1 MTLALHDAAR
11 LKTRWV
17 AMSVRRSVAV
27 AETSSKVTKSTTSGP
42 EKLDLS
48 ALSWAC
54 FEAGR
59 NPYVILCTI
68 YILAPYIATT
78 VFSDPVM
85 GQATIASWHTL
96 AGIIVALTGPFL
108 GAIADRFGS
117 RKPMLGAVTFFMVLA
132 IFSLWWAL
140 PAGQGGLSIAAIG
153 ILTTALGVMFAYT
166 EVLHNAM
173 LPTASTPATL
183 PHASGLGLA
192 LGNLASVVFLIFVL
206 WGLAFPGRVDWS
218 FVPSQPLF
226 GLDSATHETS
236 RIVAPMTAVWFAIA
250 ALPLFFFS
258 RDKKPS
264 GMKPSKAAIDG
275 VVGMFKAVGRLFR
288 VDRNAGLYLVAR
300 MLYVDGKTAIL
311 IVAGVTAAG
320 VFGWGLL
327 EMSAYGVILSIFA
340 VFGGLIAGRI
350 DARIGAKWS
359 VQLEIAVTL
368 VCLLVLTAQS
378 KTHVFGI
385 TVVPDTPIWNAPMF
399 TTLPEVVFVRGAI
412 VIAISITAAYASSR
426 TLMARLAPKGME
438 GEFFGLYSLAGSATV
453 WMGPMLVCIFTKA
466 FQSQQ
471 IGLASTGILLVGGLI
486 LMLFVKQPPR
496 LESGTY

>member
-1 MTLALHDAAR
+1 MALKDVPVTETTGPLA
-11 LKTRWV
+11 
-17 AMSVRRSVAV
+17 
-27 AETSSKVTKSTTSGP
+27 TSATSP
-42 EKLDLS
+42 VEKLDRS
-48 ALSWAC
+48 SLSWAC

-78 VFSDPVM
+78 VFSDPVV

-96 AGIIVALTGPFL
+96 AGIIVALTAPFL
-108 GAIADRFGS
+108 GAIADRFGN
-117 RKPMLGAVTFFMVLA
+117 RKPILGVVTCVMVLA
-132 IFSLWWAL
+132 NFSLWWAL
-140 PAGQGGLSIAAIG
+140 PAGQGGLSIVMIG
-153 ILTTALGVMFAYT
+153 ALTTALGVLFAYN

-192 LGNLASVVFLIFVL
+192 LGNLASVVFLVFVL
-206 WGLAFPGRVDWS
+206 WGLAFPGQVDWS
-218 FVPSQPLF
+218 FVPSQALF
-226 GLDSATHETS
+226 GLNPATHETS

-258 RDKKPS
+258 RDKQPS
-264 GMKPSKAAIDG
+264 GIKPSKAAIDG
-275 VVGMFKAVGRLFR
+275 VVGMVKAIGRLFR
-288 VDRNAGLYLVAR
+288 VDRNAGLYLIAR

-340 VFGGLIAGRI
+340 VFGGLVAGRV

-359 VQLEIAVTL
+359 IIVEIAVTL
-368 VCLLVLTAQS
+368 ICLLILTSQS
-378 KTHVFGI
+378 KTHVFGMD
-385 TVVPDTPIWNAPMF
+385 VVPDTPIWNAPMF
-399 TTLPEVVFVRGAI
+399 TTLPEVVFVCGAI
-412 VIAISITAAYASSR
+412 IIAISITAAYASSR

-453 WMGPMLVCIFTKA
+453 WMGPLLVGIFTKA

-471 IGLASTGILLVGGLI
+471 IGLASTGFLLLGGLA
-486 LMLFVKQPPR
+486 LMFFVKQPPR

>member
-1 MTLALHDAAR
+1 MT
-11 LKTRWV
+11 
-17 AMSVRRSVAV
+17 
-27 AETSSKVTKSTTSGP
+27 EISSLTATITTNSP
-42 EKLDLS
+42 EKLDRS

-78 VFSDPVM
+78 VFSDPVV

-108 GAIADRFGS
+108 GAIADRFGN
-117 RKPMLGAVTFFMVLA
+117 RKPILGLVTFTMVLA

-140 PAGQGGLSIAAIG
+140 PAGQGGLSIVMIG
-153 ILTTALGVMFAYT
+153 ALTTALGVMFAYT

-226 GLDSATHETS
+226 GLDTATHETS
-236 RIVAPMTAVWFAIA
+236 RIVAPMTAIWFAMA

-288 VDRNAGLYLVAR
+288 VDR

-320 VFGWGLL
+320 VFGWDLL

-340 VFGGLIAGRI
+340 VFGGLVAGRV

-359 VQLEIAVTL
+359 IIAEIGVTL
-368 VCLLVLTAQS
+368 VCLIVLTAQS
-378 KTHVFGI
+378 KTHVFGLP
-385 TVVPDTPIWNAPMF
+385 VVPDTPIWNAPMF
-399 TTLPEVVFVRGAI
+399 TTLPEVVFVCGAI
-412 VIAISITAAYASSR
+412 IIAISITAAYASSR

-453 WMGPMLVCIFTKA
+453 WMGPMLVGIFTKA

-471 IGLASTGILLVGGLI
+471 IGLASTGFLLIGGLF

>member
-1 MTLALHDAAR
+1 MT
-11 LKTRWV
+11 
-17 AMSVRRSVAV
+17 
-27 AETSSKVTKSTTSGP
+27 EISSLTATITTNSP
-42 EKLDLS
+42 EKLDRS

-78 VFSDPVM
+78 VFSDPVV

-96 AGIIVALTGPFL
+96 AGIIVAVTGPFL
-108 GAIADRFGS
+108 GAIADRFGN
-117 RKPMLGAVTFFMVLA
+117 RKPILGLVTFTMVLA

-140 PAGQGGLSIAAIG
+140 PAGQGGLSIVMIG
-153 ILTTALGVMFAYT
+153 ALTTALGVMFAYT

-183 PHASGLGLA
+183 PLASGLGLA

-226 GLDSATHETS
+226 GLDTATHETS
-236 RIVAPMTAVWFAIA
+236 RIVAPMTAIWFAMA

-288 VDRNAGLYLVAR
+288 VDRNAGLYLIAR

-320 VFGWGLL
+320 VFGWDLL

-340 VFGGLIAGRI
+340 VFGGLVAGRV

-359 VQLEIAVTL
+359 IIAEIGVTL
-368 VCLLVLTAQS
+368 VCLIVLTAQS
-378 KTHVFGI
+378 KAHVFGLP
-385 TVVPDTPIWNAPMF
+385 VVPDTPEGAVRSAAHEDINF
-399 TTLPEVVFVRGAI
+399 LTLMPAARGAGLQLLDRDGTWLPIKADPSTLI
-412 VIAISITAAYASSR
+412 VDSGDMLARLTNGVIPATTHRVVNPEGPNVSRYSMPFFMHPTLGTSLDVLPSCRSHAPVPPPITAGE
-426 TLMARLAPKGME
+426 LLDERLRA
-438 GEFFGLYSLAGSATV
+438 
-453 WMGPMLVCIFTKA
+453 
-466 FQSQQ
+466 
-471 IGLASTGILLVGGLI
+471 IGL
-486 LMLFVKQPPR
+486 KK
-496 LESGTY
+496 